1 MSMSSI
7 KMHSTTGPALE
18 AASPMLSNQLKM
30 EHQAE
35 ILAMQN
41 KMKLNEDNSSH
52 ERDKLLAKIKELK
65 SEIVTL
71 KNT

>member
-1 MSMSSI
+1 
-7 KMHSTTGPALE
+7 
-18 AASPMLSNQLKM
+18 
-30 EHQAE
+30 
-35 ILAMQN
+35 MQN

-71 KNT
+71 KNTQHEITVNF